1 MLSSIHPFGERSRNN
16 SFRSTASAHII
27 GSTLGGAGL
36 GLASGAI
43 GLAVTALLSPSNGVR
58 TVIVVVAAALG
69 TLFEASRTER
79 LLPTRS
85 RQVDENWI
93 QTYRGWVYGGGFGA
107 ELGFGISTIITT
119 SLVHVLVVAMILH
132 GSFVAAI
139 AMGSLFGLVRGLTI
153 LATARVDS
161 PEALRTFHR
170 RLDDLRTP
178 SRMLSVVAL
187 LLATAGSALN
197 LGVL

>member
-16 SFRSTASAHII
+16 SFLSTALAHII
-27 GSTLGGAGL
+27 GSGLGGTAL
-36 GLASGAI
+36 GLVSGAV
-43 GLAVTALLSPSNGVR
+43 GLIVTAALSPSETVR
-58 TVIVVVAAALG
+58 TVVVVGAAAAG
-69 TLFEASRTER
+69 ALFEASRTER

-107 ELGFGISTIITT
+107 ELGFGVSTIITT
-119 SLVHVLVVAMILH
+119 ALVHVLVVAMILH

-139 AMGSLFGLVRGLTI
+139 VMGALFGLVRGLTI
-153 LATARVDS
+153 LAASKVDS

-178 SRMLSVVAL
+178 SRMLSVLAL
-187 LLATAGSALN
+187 LLATGVSALN